1 MVKNNST
8 KAKNSNKENI
18 KTTEAS
24 GDIRPVLA
32 DKNMNEHQPL
42 LKNKIVNKTRSP
54 TAGDATDQQPQKL
67 SRTLK
72 STEPKTFI
80 NKLADDYRQIIP
92 RKHGNIPTPRNI
104 AELANLKALN
114 MPHTMQTPSRYDN
127 LILEK
132 NKNVYEPLTQPLDFN
147 NPNEDHSFPPMKL
160 PLAKLIDPANWQTLG
175 VDLYPAEMFEHLTKA
190 MVSIEKKK
198 ALVPAFTKMETT
210 FVYAV
215 LNRLLTAF
223 KIMANLNQIMV
234 PLVPQSEFENP
245 AELQSFKEACIYASN
260 AITQEFLSLA
270 PIITTESKK
279 KLNKGQKNTY
289 DEKVRKLHYD
299 RLREAP
305 TIVPKAYEEQ
315 ALCPTSNIFEHKER
329 TLQEIK
335 ELSIKDYRY
344 KIQSYTS
351 KFNSN
356 RGKKRK
362 FHFNQSRNKKPKV
375 EVKKSDTNNQTKWD
389 NNNYHKV
396 KPETPTKPP

>member
-1 MVKNNST
+1 MDKNNST
-8 KAKNSNKENI
+8 KVKNRDNKNI
-18 KTTEAS
+18 KKSEIS
-24 GDIRPVLA
+24 GDTRPVLT
-32 DKNMNEHQPL
+32 DKNVNEHRPT
-42 LKNKIVNKTRSP
+42 LKNKSVSKNRSSKKS
-54 TAGDATDQQPQKL
+54 DDMDQQPQKL

-210 FVYAV
+210 FLYAV

-234 PLVPQSEFENP
+234 PLIPQSEFENA

-289 DEKVRKLHYD
+289 DAKVRKLHYD

-305 TIVPKAYEEQ
+305 TIAPKAYEEQ
-315 ALCPTSNIFEHKER
+315 SLCPTSNIFEHKEK
-329 TLQEIK
+329 TLHEIK
-335 ELSIKDYRY
+335 ELSIQDYRY

-351 KFNSN
+351 KFNNN

-362 FHFNQSRNKKPKV
+362 FHFNQNKNKKLKV
-375 EVKKSDTNNQTKWD
+375 EDKKGDTNKQNKWD

-396 KPETPTKPP
+396 KPETPKKPP